1 MLAQDLCSA
10 LRENLSPRGP
20 AQALF
25 SVREEKRRSFSFLLL
40 CGMKSFSSSF
50 HPFFLFLSVYFIYFT
65 LFPKSYSFYHASS
78 THTSIHICTCMY
90 IYTYTHTHPNIY
102 TNVSLSFVVL
112 HSDVQE
118 VNIHIHQ
125 SNIHTYRI
133 ALCLTVLV
141 LFFSYLTDLQ
151 ICFLL

>member
-40 CGMKSFSSSF
+40 CGLKSFSSYF
-50 HPFFLFLSVYFIYFT
+50 HPFFLSLSVYFLYFS

-78 THTSIHICTCMY
+78 THTQAYICMY
-90 IYTYTHTHPNIY
+90 ICTYTHTHPNIY

-112 HSDVQE
+112 HFDVQE